1 MKSGGGKVVAGL
13 VPLLL
18 LSLVLAVQLVGA
30 QQQQRTAETCAQDL
44 AVLQDA
50 MRVFTPQGEQLSLAC
65 NMTYNPC
72 EPGSEF
78 RYRDPEERISNA
90 GPVEITCG
98 TRQLLECDA
107 NGCLTQVTLADVGLH
122 VNGTMDAMAP
132 FPSLKVLDIDGYCE
146 GQTGPGGICSAEF
159 NGTLANFV
167 SGVNKDLEYLSM
179 RGTFLNGDTSILTNL
194 PNLKHLDLYGNME
207 LEGDLNAFLGQAQSL
222 EYLNLMS
229 TCTAV
234 ETASVGALKDLIFL
248 NLHAWGATPPIQ
260 GCPMVSG
267 SLSDI
272 ADLDQLQYLDLT
284 NWESKGQMTDFSKM
298 TKMQAL
304 YAGNFDGSLEITGSL
319 SDITGLQNLQTLL
332 LSKLDISVDMDDL
345 SNFPDLTSLTLFDVN
360 DVSGSVSEVCALE
373 NMNRL
378 QLTGVAGASCD
389 DVPCLDTC
397 GISA

>member
-1 MKSGGGKVVAGL
+1 VVCI
-13 VPLLL
+13 VW
-18 LSLVLAVQLVGA
+18 VLALTTRVDA
-30 QQQQRTAETCAQDL
+30 QQRSAEECAQDL
-44 AVLQDA
+44 QVLQDA
-50 MRVFTPQGEQLSLAC
+50 MRVYTPQGEQLELSC

-107 NGCLTQVTLADVGLH
+107 SGCLTQITLADVGLG
-122 VNGTMDAMAP
+122 VNGTMDKMAP
-132 FPSLKVLDIDGYCE
+132 FPSLKVLDLDGYCE
-146 GQTGPGGICSAEF
+146 GQTGLGGICSGEF
-159 NGTLANFV
+159 QGTINNFV
-167 SGVNKDLEYLSM
+167 EGVNKDLEYLSL
-179 RGTFLNGDTSILTNL
+179 RGTFLNGDTSALENL

-207 LEGDLNAFLGQAQSL
+207 LSGDLNPFLGKAAGL

-234 ETASVGALKDLIFL
+234 DTTSVGALKDLIFL

-272 ADLDQLQYLDLT
+272 ADLEKLQYLDLT
-284 NWESKGQMTDFSKM
+284 NWESQGQMTDFSKM
-298 TKMQAL
+298 INMQAL

-319 SDITGLQNLQTLL
+319 SDITPLQNLQTLL
-332 LSKLDISVDMDDL
+332 LSKLDISVNLDEL
-345 SNFPDLTSLTLFDVN
+345 SNFPKLTSLTLFDVN
-360 DVSGSVSEVCALE
+360 EVSGSVSEVCALE
-373 NMNRL
+373 DMNRL